1 MHLNGIVCSIPGTC
15 AGTVVVVGYSEGL
28 GLAAADAVELS
39 GAVGRKEEPG
49 MH

>member
-15 AGTVVVVGYSEGL
+15 AGNVVGYSEGL